1 MNKMTG
7 KLTSSFLALL
17 LLVLSPIMAAS
28 GTVKDNDKAGQLT
41 TKISVPDYTGHWA
54 QDDFQTWVDNG
65 LLTGYGNG
73 VYKPEQN
80 ITRAEWVSLV
90 GRVFNLQTLSESRFS
105 DVAEG
110 SVYYNE
116 VMKAVSAGFVS
127 GYGDGT
133 FRPAQTVSRQE
144 AAVMLYRLFQ
154 LDASAAAAAPK
165 DAVELPE
172 WSREAVLTLLGD
184 GFLSGYEDG
193 SIKGKRAVT
202 RAEALRL
209 ISKLSGQIIL
219 KSGTYSD
226 LTARNVIVSTAGVEL
241 KNASIAGNLYLT
253 EGIAEGD
260 ITLDNVKVAGKIVV
274 TGGGENSVVMSNS
287 TASRLVVNKKNGKLR
302 VIAKGSSAVTDV
314 IVQSGVKLEEDAAA
328 TGTGFSKITL
338 EQTLSKN
345 SVVQLSGSFDSVVVN
360 ALGEPTLVLNRG
372 SITDMTLNRK
382 TGLRVEA
389 GTEIKNLK
397 VGVKEQITVQGSGK
411 VIFDPAYS
419 SLIKLETPAA
429 TATATATA
437 GIGGGTPIS
446 PTATPSTM
454 PSATPSAKPTPS
466 PTATPV
472 VSPEATAPVFSNVSV
487 HDPSVVKDGDTYYVF
502 GSHIEAA
509 ESQDLMNWSTFT
521 NGYKTPDNT
530 LYGDLSA
537 NLAESFAWAGENDS
551 DSKGGFSVWAP
562 DVFWNED
569 YVNEDGTKG
578 TYMMYYS
585 TSSTYIRSAIGY
597 AVSQNIK
604 GPYTYGGTV
613 LYSGFTAG
621 EAYDANSDVNKK
633 WTNTNIQALIDD
645 GTLEA
650 MNPAWFNTDG
660 TYNNK
665 MYTNAID
672 PTLFYDKDGKLW
684 MTYGSWSGGIFVL
697 EVDPATGGPKYPGE
711 DGTTADGRIIDRYF
725 GTKISG
731 GNYKSGEGPYVM
743 YDKNTDYYYLYVTY
757 GGLAADG
764 GYSMRQFRSSSP
776 SGPYKDAAG
785 QDAVL
790 TTDGDHSA
798 YGNKLLGNFLFTNVN
813 GDPEFPVY
821 GYVSSGHNSV
831 YYDEDSGKT
840 FNFFHTRFPYRG
852 EAHELRVHQMF
863 MNEDGWPVVAPHRYS
878 GETIGKVAAED
889 IAGAYQFINHGK
901 DISAK
906 IKSSADIELLADGTI
921 AGSVTGTWKLKDD
934 YYADLLINETQN
946 GTAVE
951 RLYKGVFVKLW
962 DSTRQD
968 HVMTFTA
975 MSDQGIAVW
984 GSALETLSDEQLV
997 ANATSGLTLGN
1008 TSKVYKDL
1016 TLPSEG
1022 VRGIAIT
1029 WSSSN
1034 EAIVGNDGKVTRPEV
1049 GSGDTSVELTATIRL
1064 GQASA
1069 TKTFTVG
1076 VVALSGSQLE
1086 DGLVGAYDFEGNL
1099 EESGGRLEAGTE
1111 TGNRVNNTGGTI
1123 TYVSGEDGQAAQ
1135 LDGRSGIRLPNGL
1148 ISGSSYSVGMWL
1160 NPDELTAFT
1169 TAFFGAKSD
1178 TNWISLLP
1186 YGNGVA
1192 TTRLWFG
1199 SEAWMD
1205 ADTGLQIKAGEWSHV
1220 AFTYDA
1226 GTVKMYVNGVLKSTK
1241 SGFTNVFTDDSGVF
1255 ALGVNYWDIPYKGLV
1270 DKFRV
1275 YEKALSPEAVGW
1287 LVNGEPETDTK
1298 VTSISFGTAVQ
1309 QVAAGNSYTPVV
1321 SILPAN
1327 AGNQQLEWSSSTPEV
1342 AVVDAVTGV
1351 VTALK
1356 VGDASI
1362 TAKATDGSAVT
1373 SSYQVKVTDGKIAY
1387 YAFDGNLLD
1396 SLQLSA
1402 AGKATGDKVDSAT
1415 VGSITY
1421 GTGVAGQAAVFDGT
1435 SGIRLPDGLLNSSTY
1450 SVSMWL
1456 NPAQLTD
1463 FTTTF
1468 FGASTMDS
1476 WISLVLQNAGGQTLL
1491 WSGTAWY
1498 DALTGLLIPL
1508 NEWTHVAFTVREGE
1522 VKVYING
1529 SEKFSGTGF
1538 PDVFINKNAVFTLG
1552 INYWN
1557 PPFKGLIDELK
1568 VYSNTLSAEDVLAEY
1583 NLNIN

>member
-1 MNKMTG
+1 MTG

-17 LLVLSPIMAAS
+17 LLVPSPIMAAS
-28 GTVKDNDKAGQLT
+28 GAVNDNNKVGQLT
-41 TKISVPDYTGHWA
+41 AKISAPDYTGHWA

-105 DVAEG
+105 DVADG
-110 SVYYNE
+110 SVYYND

-127 GYGDGT
+127 GYSDGT

-154 LDASAAAAAPK
+154 LDASTAAAAPK
-165 DAVELPE
+165 DAAELPE

-193 SIKGKRAVT
+193 SVKGKRAVT

-260 ITLDNVKVAGKIVV
+260 VTLDNVKVAGKIVV
-274 TGGGENSVVMSNS
+274 TGGGENSVVMHNS

-302 VIAKGSSAVTDV
+302 VITKGSSAVTDV

-328 TGTGFSKITL
+328 TGTGFSKITV

-345 SVVQLSGSFDSVVVN
+345 SVVQLSGSFDSVVMN
-360 ALGEPTLVLNRG
+360 ALGEPALVLNRG

-411 VIFDPAYS
+411 VVFDPVYS

-437 GIGGGTPIS
+437 GSGGGTPIP
-446 PTATPSTM
+446 PTATPSPM
-454 PSATPSAKPTPS
+454 PSATPSATPTPS

-521 NGYKTPDNT
+521 NGYKTPDNV

-633 WTNTNIQALIDD
+633 WTNTNIQTLIDD

-813 GDPEFPVY
+813 GDPDFPVY

-921 AGSVTGTWKLKDD
+921 TGPVTGTWKLKGD

-1008 TSKVYKDL
+1008 TSKVYRDL

-1034 EAIVGNDGKVTRPEV
+1034 EAVVGNDGKVTRPEV

-1064 GQASA
+1064 GNASA

-1111 TGNRVNNTGGTI
+1111 TGNRVNNTGGTV

-1135 LDGRSGIRLPNGL
+1135 LDGSSGIRLPNGL
-1148 ISGSSYSVGMWL
+1148 ISGSSYTVGMWL

-1186 YGNGVA
+1186 YGNGVT

-1287 LVNGEPETDTK
+1287 LVNGESETDTK

-1387 YAFDGNLLD
+1387 YAFDGSLQD

-1402 AGKATGDKVDSAT
+1402 AGKVTGDKVDSAT

-1538 PDVFINKNAVFTLG
+1538 PDVFTNKNAVFTLG

-1568 VYSNTLSAEDVLAEY
+1568 VYNNTLSAEDVLAEY
-1583 NLNIN
+1583 NLNSN

>member
-1 MNKMTG
+1 
-7 KLTSSFLALL
+7 
-17 LLVLSPIMAAS
+17 
-28 GTVKDNDKAGQLT
+28 
-41 TKISVPDYTGHWA
+41 
-54 QDDFQTWVDNG
+54 
-65 LLTGYGNG
+65 
-73 VYKPEQN
+73 
-80 ITRAEWVSLV
+80 
-90 GRVFNLQTLSESRFS
+90 
-105 DVAEG
+105 
-110 SVYYNE
+110 
-116 VMKAVSAGFVS
+116 
-127 GYGDGT
+127 
-133 FRPAQTVSRQE
+133 
-144 AAVMLYRLFQ
+144 
-154 LDASAAAAAPK
+154 
-165 DAVELPE
+165 
-172 WSREAVLTLLGD
+172 
-184 GFLSGYEDG
+184 
-193 SIKGKRAVT
+193 
-202 RAEALRL
+202 
-209 ISKLSGQIIL
+209 
-219 KSGTYSD
+219 
-226 LTARNVIVSTAGVEL
+226 
-241 KNASIAGNLYLT
+241 
-253 EGIAEGD
+253 
-260 ITLDNVKVAGKIVV
+260 
-274 TGGGENSVVMSNS
+274 
-287 TASRLVVNKKNGKLR
+287 
-302 VIAKGSSAVTDV
+302 
-314 IVQSGVKLEEDAAA
+314 
-328 TGTGFSKITL
+328 
-338 EQTLSKN
+338 
-345 SVVQLSGSFDSVVVN
+345 
-360 ALGEPTLVLNRG
+360 
-372 SITDMTLNRK
+372 
-382 TGLRVEA
+382 
-389 GTEIKNLK
+389 
-397 VGVKEQITVQGSGK
+397 
-411 VIFDPAYS
+411 
-419 SLIKLETPAA
+419 
-429 TATATATA
+429 
-437 GIGGGTPIS
+437 
-446 PTATPSTM
+446 
-454 PSATPSAKPTPS
+454 
-466 PTATPV
+466 
-472 VSPEATAPVFSNVSV
+472 
-487 HDPSVVKDGDTYYVF
+487 
-502 GSHIEAA
+502 
-509 ESQDLMNWSTFT
+509 
-521 NGYKTPDNT
+521 
-530 LYGDLSA
+530 
-537 NLAESFAWAGENDS
+537 
-551 DSKGGFSVWAP
+551 
-562 DVFWNED
+562 
-569 YVNEDGTKG
+569 
-578 TYMMYYS
+578 
-585 TSSTYIRSAIGY
+585 
-597 AVSQNIK
+597 
-604 GPYTYGGTV
+604 
-613 LYSGFTAG
+613 
-621 EAYDANSDVNKK
+621 
-633 WTNTNIQALIDD
+633 
-645 GTLEA
+645 
-650 MNPAWFNTDG
+650 
-660 TYNNK
+660 
-665 MYTNAID
+665 
-672 PTLFYDKDGKLW
+672 
-684 MTYGSWSGGIFVL
+684 
-697 EVDPATGGPKYPGE
+697 
-711 DGTTADGRIIDRYF
+711 
-725 GTKISG
+725 
-731 GNYKSGEGPYVM
+731 
-743 YDKNTDYYYLYVTY
+743 
-757 GGLAADG
+757 
-764 GYSMRQFRSSSP
+764 
-776 SGPYKDAAG
+776 
-785 QDAVL
+785 
-790 TTDGDHSA
+790 
-798 YGNKLLGNFLFTNVN
+798 
-813 GDPEFPVY
+813 
-821 GYVSSGHNSV
+821 
-831 YYDEDSGKT
+831 
-840 FNFFHTRFPYRG
+840 
-852 EAHELRVHQMF
+852 
-863 MNEDGWPVVAPHRYS
+863 MNEDGWPVAAPHRYS

-951 RLYKGVFVKLW
+951 RLYKGVFVKQW

-975 MSDQGIAVW
+975 MSDQGVAVW

-997 ANATSGLTLGN
+997 ANATSSLTLGN
-1008 TSKVYKDL
+1008 TTKVYNDL

-1034 EAIVGNDGKVTRPEV
+1034 EAVVGNDGKVTRPEV
-1049 GSGDTSVELTATIRL
+1049 GSGDTSVELTATIQL
-1064 GQASA
+1064 GDASA

-1099 EESGGRLEAGTE
+1099 KESGGRLEAGME

-1135 LDGRSGIRLPNGL
+1135 LDGSSGIRLPNGL
-1148 ISGSSYSVGMWL
+1148 ISGSSYTVGMWL
-1160 NPDELTAFT
+1160 NPEELTAFT

-1309 QVAAGNSYTPVV
+1309 QVAVGNSYTPVV

-1327 AGNQQLEWSSSTPEV
+1327 AGNQQLEWSSSSPEV

-1387 YAFDGNLLD
+1387 YAFDGNLQD

-1402 AGKATGDKVDSAT
+1402 AGKVTGDKVDSAT

-1421 GTGVAGQAAVFDGT
+1421 GTGVAGQAAVFDGS

-1491 WSGTAWY
+1491 WSGTVWY

-1508 NEWTHVAFTVREGE
+1508 NEWTHVTFTAREGE

-1538 PDVFINKNAVFTLG
+1538 PDVFTNKNAVFTLG

-1583 NLNIN
+1583 NLNSN